1 MSYFIGMRDMLIT
14 IFDGVKDP
22 RKIDKCTYE
31 LGDLLAVAFLTYLS
45 KREDYTDM
53 ALFARHQARDFGL
66 FPYTD
71 RSPSCDTFERLFAV
85 LKPDFLEEAVIEQGR
100 RILDILNEKQIAID
114 GKKQCGTAPKEK
126 GPKGDYLLNVY
137 VAENSLFIGQE
148 RLRDKENEIP
158 AIPRLLD
165 RLEIAGSII
174 SIDAMGTQAG
184 IADMIVA
191 KGGHYFL
198 AVKENQGALL
208 GEIKDVIRY
217 HQPFSTHSETGKEHA
232 RVETRTVSVFLAGL
246 MEDKGV
252 LRRWRNLKTI
262 VKVET
267 HTVHVSDGGRETA
280 QTRYYISDEDF
291 PSAAYYGGLARGHW
305 AVENGLH
312 WHLDVTFREDD
323 CRARKNN
330 AAQNLSLL
338 RKLVLQVA
346 KATDDKLSLRKR
358 LVRASMD
365 KDYLRTLLK
374 NYGF

>member
-1 MSYFIGMRDMLIT
+1 MRNMLIK
-14 IFDGVKDP
+14 IFDGVRDP
-22 RKIDKCTYE
+22 RKIDQCTYE
-31 LGDLLAVAFLTYLS
+31 LGDLLAVAFLTYLT
-45 KREDYTDM
+45 KREEYADM

-71 RSPSCDTFERLFAV
+71 KSPSRDTFERLFAV
-85 LKPDFLEEAVIEQGR
+85 LKTDFLEQAILEQGK

-114 GKKQCGTAPKEK
+114 GKKLCGTAPKEK
-126 GPKGDYLLNVY
+126 GTKGDYLLNAY

-148 RLRDKENEIP
+148 KICDKENEIP

-165 RLEIAGSII
+165 KLEITGSTI
-174 SIDAMGTQAG
+174 SIDAMGTQVG
-184 IADMIVA
+184 IAEKIVA

-208 GEIKDVIRY
+208 AEIKDVVRY
-217 HQPFSTHSETGKEHA
+217 HKPFSSHSETEKEHA
-232 RVETRTVSVFLAGL
+232 RVETRTVSAFHAEL
-246 MEDKGV
+246 MEDKEALG
-252 LRRWRNLKTI
+252 RWKNLKTV

-267 HTVHVSDGGRETA
+267 HTVHVSDNGRETT
-280 QTRYYISDEDF
+280 QVRYYISDEDF
-291 PSAAYYGGLARGHW
+291 PSAAYYGGLARSHW
-305 AVENGLH
+305 AVGNGLH

-323 CRARKNN
+323 CRARKKN

-338 RKLVLQVA
+338 RKLVLQIA

-365 KDYLRTLLK
+365 KEYLTTLLK

>member
-1 MSYFIGMRDMLIT
+1 MRDMLIT
-14 IFDGVKDP
+14 IFDGIKDP
-22 RKIDKCTYE
+22 RKIDQCTYE

-45 KREDYTDM
+45 KREDYADM

-71 RSPSCDTFERLFAV
+71 KSPSCDTFERLFAV
-85 LKPDFLEEAVIEQGR
+85 LKTEFLERAVIEQGK
-100 RILDILNEKQIAID
+100 RIMDMLNEKQIAID

-126 GPKGDYLLNVY
+126 GPKGDYLLNAY

-148 RLRDKENEIP
+148 KLCDKENEIS

-174 SIDAMGTQAG
+174 SIDAIGTQVN

-208 GEIKDVIRY
+208 SEIKDVIRY
-217 HQPFSTHSETGKEHA
+217 HKPFSTHSETEKEHA
-232 RVETRTVSVFLAGL
+232 RVETRTVSVFSAEL
-246 MEDKGV
+246 MEDKEIQ
-252 LRRWRNLKTI
+252 RRWRNLKTI
-262 VKVET
+262 VKVEA
-267 HTVHVSDGGRETA
+267 HTVHVSDSGRETT

-338 RKLVLQVA
+338 RKLVLQIA

-365 KDYLRTLLK
+365 KDYLRTLLN